1 MTDSTDRMPSK
12 PYLALSG
19 GVGGAK
25 LVLGLSK
32 CLSPDDLLIVTNTG
46 DDFEH
51 LGLTICPDLD
61 TVLYTLADWNNK
73 DLGWGQAEESWNFL
87 AALKRL
93 GGEDWFN
100 LGDRDMATH
109 VVRSRMLVD
118 GASLSDVVARL
129 TESMGIAHRVV
140 PMTDHPVRTMVHT
153 ENETLSFQHYFVR
166 DRCEPTVTG
175 FEFEGI
181 ESASPSEGL
190 QQALDES
197 PRAILICPSNPFVSV
212 DPILTLPGVTDA
224 IRAAKVPV
232 IVVSNIVGGQALKG
246 PAAKMMSELNMPQTA
261 LGVAQH
267 YADKYGDLV
276 TGFILDDKDS
286 DLEADVAAL
295 GLSTIVTNTVMVTLD
310 DKIELAKSMLAF
322 VSMFEEK
329 GLEKKGLGKKALK
342 EKGLHTAGSDG
353 KQRKN
358 RSLDSSRLQD

>member
-1 MTDSTDRMPSK
+1 MTDFTDGVPSK

-32 CLSPDDLLIVTNTG
+32 CLSPDDLLVVTNTG

-73 DLGWGQAEESWNFL
+73 DLGWGQAQESWNFL

-109 VVRSRMLVD
+109 IVRSRMLFN

-129 TESMGIAHRVV
+129 SENMGISHRVV

-153 ENETLSFQHYFVR
+153 SHETLSFQHYFVR

-181 ESASPSEGL
+181 ESALPSKGF

-212 DPILTLPGVTDA
+212 DPILTLPGVIDA
-224 IRAAKVPV
+224 IRAANVPV
-232 IVVSNIVGGQALKG
+232 VVVSNIVGGQALKG

-261 LGVAQH
+261 LGVARH

-276 TGFILDDKDS
+276 TGFILDNKDS

-295 GLSTIVTNTVMVTLD
+295 GFATIVTNTVMVTLD

-322 VSMFEEK
+322 VSMLGK
-329 GLEKKGLGKKALK
+329 NGLGKN
-342 EKGLHTAGSDG
+342 GLGENGLEEAELES
-353 KQRKN
+353 KQPENKP
-358 RSLDSSRLQD
+358 LDNTRLQD